1 MQAELKLCFKNPLK
15 VKLTAG
21 ASSSPKVHRPT
32 QKMPGMPEYQSTP
45 GIHSFHHKSTCYI
58 VTLRC
63 ASGYL
68 GIAMKKKK
76 ALHYW
81 LFTERQLSDV
91 TFYIMK
97 FTSVNCPQT
106 QEM

>member
-1 MQAELKLCFKNPLK
+1 MCQWL
-15 VKLTAG
+15 
-21 ASSSPKVHRPT
+21 
-32 QKMPGMPEYQSTP
+32 
-45 GIHSFHHKSTCYI
+45 
-58 VTLRC
+58 LRYC
-63 ASGYL
+63 NE
-68 GIAMKKKK
+68 KKK

-106 QEM
+106 LEM